1 LADSYTC
8 DAEIVPKGFDRLK
21 LRVCSDCLPKVLGRA
36 RTLLE
41 VPLSLLRADAAY
53 SILGETAA
61 GFLLGIYAV
70 EGECPAIR
78 EVAETYR
85 RRVIIEELYQLYSW
99 LGGILRDARVSPLY
113 IPAVRAWRIGGHVSS
128 IISRQLH
135 DSTREELEETYHEAA
150 ASLGLLR
157 DGKVNVRAVRS
168 QGRAESESY
177 RRGLE
182 AAWSVYRKT
191 LGQFL
196 SPIVSDE
203 QTHMLVENPG
213 LLVELPEGSFTL
225 EKHTPETL
233 SSQITGDGTLCRPP
247 SPLSSSLTCR
257 GEDGRAVVKI
267 YGRLAVKWLP
277 ATIASPREAR
287 YLVTPKARMANEYYW
302 LRRLRKAVATPRIHA
317 LAVNPSRMMLR
328 DYIPG
333 VPAFDSEEKRH
344 WETAGRTL
352 AFLHKHGVALGDP
365 NPGNFIVDEENPD
378 YSAIVDAEQ
387 ARPYA
392 PVAGAWDLVVFTVYP
407 LLFGRDKSLVE
418 SAVEAYRLEDPE
430 LYRRHAEI
438 LSQGIG
444 WGGVKLLGP
453 VYLQAKRILL
463 G

>member
-1 LADSYTC
+1 MAGNYTC
-8 DAEIVPKGFDRLK
+8 DAEIIPEGFDRLK
-21 LRVCSDCLPKVLGRA
+21 LRVCSDCLPKILGRA
-36 RTLLE
+36 RTTLE

-61 GFLLGIYAV
+61 GFLLGMYVV
-70 EGECPAIR
+70 EGECPAIG
-78 EVAETYR
+78 EIAETYR
-85 RRVIIEELYQLYSW
+85 RRVVVEEFYQLYNW
-99 LGGILRDARVSPLY
+99 LGSILRDTRVSPLY
-113 IPAVRAWRIGGHVSS
+113 VPAVRAWRIRGHVSS
-128 IISRQLH
+128 IISSQL
-135 DSTREELEETYHEAA
+135 SGSVRGELEETYREAA
-150 ASLGLLR
+150 VSLGLLR
-157 DGKVNVRAVRS
+157 DGKVNVKEVRV

-177 RRGLE
+177 RRSLE
-182 AAWSVYRKT
+182 AAWNMYRKT
-191 LGQFL
+191 LGQVL
-196 SPIVSDE
+196 GPVVDDE
-203 QTHMLVENPG
+203 QTHMLIENPG
-213 LLVELPEGSFTL
+213 LLVELPEGSLTL

-233 SSQITGDGTLCRPP
+233 SSQITGKDTLCRPS
-247 SPLSSSLTCR
+247 SPLSSSLACR

-287 YLVTPKARMANEYYW
+287 YLVTPRARMANEYYW

-328 DYIPG
+328 DYVHGI
-333 VPAFDSEEKRH
+333 PAFDSEEKRH

-352 AFLHKHGVALGDP
+352 AFLHKLGVALGDP
-365 NPGNFIVDEENPD
+365 NPGNFIVDEENLE

-407 LLFGRDKSLVE
+407 LLFGKDKSLVE

-453 VYLQAKRILL
+453 IYLQAKRILL